1 MMFFY
6 SIFIAFILASCS
18 FSDDDGGVVSSHSP
32 SDVYNNQL
40 IADNLPSF
48 CESSGC
54 VASDFETD
62 EYYTNFG
69 GNQNFLG
76 QINSSSAYAYL
87 ANAGK
92 NWGGNDVK
100 VAVVDSGVL
109 SSHSDLDDNYSNA
122 SEPSSNQ
129 DIIGHGTHIAGIIA
143 AEKNNNIMHG
153 VAPYASIVSIASQGL
168 SDGQDNMVT
177 YGSNDWKHEVKS
189 SGSTIV
195 NLSWGSGAIY
205 SSETF
210 NDIVNVINDNSK
222 RVVLVAAGNDD
233 TDNPE
238 YPARN
243 ANHTSMKGQMLAIG
257 SVDSSNNRS
266 DWGNGI
272 ASSKCGVTKDFC
284 AVAPGHYIFSTY
296 NNGSYAFSGGTSM
309 ATPVVAGM
317 VAVLQSAW
325 PSLTGA
331 QIVDL
336 LLSTATDLGDAGV
349 DDEFGHGLLNLY
361 AAASNQGTS
370 SVYLNNSGIQ
380 YLYNNSNIYIPS
392 TMGAIINNTELRTLL
407 SEGVFFD
414 SYGRDYQD
422 DYNKKLKIYGQHDK
436 FFNFFSDND
445 IETQNIGFNNKN
457 NLTLHL
463 SRNIDTNANRFKFST
478 IEQEQYHLNN
488 ISYNFN
494 VGEVAFNI
502 GKSSQFSSI
511 EDSFDYYNLITK
523 NNFLSSYDQIS
534 DYDILNF
541 NSNIKINNKVS
552 LQNKFIY
559 GENQYTNAPI
569 TGIIN
574 QLSHSFYGMK
584 FNYEWGIYK
593 ESDGFFGVSGVEA
606 FNVAEYSNN
615 QSFSVSIFNQQ
626 KRNWHY
632 FVSSKWDRMTPKYN
646 NSLISGGDKFN
657 ALSYVFGVIYN
668 KNKDNKIGAS
678 IAKPWTINKGYLT
691 FTVPTGLDHNGT
703 VKTKSVLVNLSSYNE
718 YDYEVFW
725 HKNLRSDDKIK
736 FHIVQ
741 RLYDVEIPQSNIK
754 DSTEF
759 YVRYTKSF

>member
-296 NNGSYAFSGGTSM
+296 NNGSYA
-309 ATPVVAGM
+309 
-317 VAVLQSAW
+317 L
-325 PSLTGA
+325 
-331 QIVDL
+331 DRK
-336 LLSTATDLGDAGV
+336 STR
-349 DDEFGHGLLNLY
+349 LN
-361 AAASNQGTS
+361 SSHS
-370 SVYLNNSGIQ
+370 SVSRM
-380 YLYNNSNIYIPS
+380 PS
-392 TMGAIINNTELRTLL
+392 SA
-407 SEGVFFD
+407 
-414 SYGRDYQD
+414 
-422 DYNKKLKIYGQHDK
+422 
-436 FFNFFSDND
+436 
-445 IETQNIGFNNKN
+445 
-457 NLTLHL
+457 
-463 SRNIDTNANRFKFST
+463 
-478 IEQEQYHLNN
+478 
-488 ISYNFN
+488 
-494 VGEVAFNI
+494 
-502 GKSSQFSSI
+502 
-511 EDSFDYYNLITK
+511 
-523 NNFLSSYDQIS
+523 
-534 DYDILNF
+534 
-541 NSNIKINNKVS
+541 
-552 LQNKFIY
+552 
-559 GENQYTNAPI
+559 
-569 TGIIN
+569 
-574 QLSHSFYGMK
+574 
-584 FNYEWGIYK
+584 
-593 ESDGFFGVSGVEA
+593 
-606 FNVAEYSNN
+606 
-615 QSFSVSIFNQQ
+615 
-626 KRNWHY
+626 
-632 FVSSKWDRMTPKYN
+632 
-646 NSLISGGDKFN
+646 
-657 ALSYVFGVIYN
+657 
-668 KNKDNKIGAS
+668 
-678 IAKPWTINKGYLT
+678 
-691 FTVPTGLDHNGT
+691 
-703 VKTKSVLVNLSSYNE
+703 
-718 YDYEVFW
+718 
-725 HKNLRSDDKIK
+725 
-736 FHIVQ
+736 
-741 RLYDVEIPQSNIK
+741 
-754 DSTEF
+754 
-759 YVRYTKSF
+759 